1 MPKFEAMS
9 VKCGKHTAL
18 AICFLE
24 CQNLRQYTVIRNG
37 NFSAKTLFGDTMLG
51 NTYAAYYWTS
61 KTTRIS
67 EKIKKAKEGHKGQS
81 KGQTHT
87 KIKFSNFFDI
97 VGFI

>member
-1 MPKFEAMS
+1 MVSWLHKNVPFSKSNPTIFAP
-9 VKCGKHTAL
+9 L
-18 AICFLE
+18 P
-24 CQNLRQYTVIRNG
+24 YTVIRNG

>member
-1 MPKFEAMS
+1 MNCKY
-9 VKCGKHTAL
+9 L
-18 AICFLE
+18 AVT
-24 CQNLRQYTVIRNG
+24 YTVIRNG
-37 NFSAKTLFGDTMLG
+37 NFSAKTLFVDTMLG

-97 VGFI
+97 IGFI

>member
-1 MPKFEAMS
+1 MVA
-9 VKCGKHTAL
+9 
-18 AICFLE
+18 
-24 CQNLRQYTVIRNG
+24 QNKRYISTIYTVIRNG

-81 KGQTHT
+81 KGQ
-87 KIKFSNFFDI
+87 ILM
-97 VGFI
+97 